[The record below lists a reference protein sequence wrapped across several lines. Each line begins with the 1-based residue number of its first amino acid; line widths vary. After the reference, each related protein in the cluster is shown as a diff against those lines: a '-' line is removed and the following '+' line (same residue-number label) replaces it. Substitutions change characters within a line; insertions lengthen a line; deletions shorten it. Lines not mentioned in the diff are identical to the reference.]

1 MRTFSVLA
9 KNRSVKQ
16 SMNVNDNQNFFGS
29 RHTRMLPAN
38 LENSVRKDNLDRII
52 SERKMLSNNLY
63 ANPDYA
69 MYYDQ

>member
-1 MRTFSVLA
+1 
-9 KNRSVKQ
+9 
-16 SMNVNDNQNFFGS
+16 
-29 RHTRMLPAN
+29 MLPAN